1 MSYSYTYQLGIEF
14 MRSQSMKR
22 NYRYISVVK
31 PGRILQFL
39 ILAFSLQLSLE
50 PVSAAEN
57 QGGSAAF
64 QSLDK
69 KIQDTKQDV
78 LELNRDLFILEE
90 ELLFPASTQIA
101 VFLSVDVGEFFK
113 LDSVQLKL
121 DNKAVTNYLYTER
134 ESAALL
140 RGGVHRLHMGNLR
153 AGKHELVAVFTGK
166 GPHERDYRRA
176 TTLVFEKTTDPKTI
190 ELQIRDIEKKLQPDF
205 LVKESK

>member
-1 MSYSYTYQLGIEF
+1 MYQRGTEF
-14 MRSQSMKR
+14 MWKLIMR
-22 NYRYISVVK
+22 NYCRLSSVSN
-31 PGRILQFL
+31 PWRLLQVL
-39 ILAFSLQLSLE
+39 MLTIALQLAVG
-50 PVSAAEN
+50 PVPAAES

-69 KIQDTKQDV
+69 RIQDTKQEV
-78 LELNRDLFILEE
+78 LELNRDLFVLEE

-101 VFLSVDVGEFFK
+101 VFLSVDVGELFQ

-121 DNKAVTNYLYTER
+121 DNKVVNNYLYTER

-153 AGKHELVAVFTGK
+153 TGQHELVAVFTGK

-176 TTLVFEKTTDPKTI
+176 TTLVFEKTAEPKYI
-190 ELQIRDIEKKLQPDF
+190 ELQIRDVEKKLQPEF
-205 LVKESK
+205 QVKESK